1 MGIRVI
7 SQTTAEREE
16 EMKQLFEKCKPLM
29 DKGYTLGKAVRKVL
43 KLNHNTFYAQRWF
56 KDLRDYAESQGYRGR
71 Y

>member
-16 EMKQLFEKCKPLM
+16 EMKQLFNDCKPLM
-29 DKGYTLGKAVRKVL
+29 DKGDTLGKAVRKVL